1 MSNLD
6 LNWMKPN
13 VNGVGVTSVDARD
26 RGGVTTRNLL
36 THEPKPRNRRLYE
49 AGKRLGL
56 VEQTGRGVDQVY
68 DGQIRYGRPVPDYSG
83 SDATGVR
90 LVIQGGSE
98 SQAFAA
104 FIFQRERNTG
114 KPITIGEMIGLNR
127 LFHQRQLTATELAV
141 DIHEGL
147 DKANGV
153 LERLVE
159 EGLAEPR
166 DGNRGRVYQFTVAVY
181 KQLGKPL
188 AHARVKGMDGKAREK
203 VVMAHVAQYGRIAR
217 KKVMELTGLTDRQA
231 TSFLKSLLTK
241 GKLVAMGER
250 RGRHYQLPE
259 NQRNRS

>member
-188 AHARVKGMDGKAREK
+188 AHARVKGLDGKAREK
-203 VVMAHVAQYGRIAR
+203 AVLDYVAQHRRIVR
-217 KKVMELTGLTDRQA
+217 EKVMELTGLAGRSA
-231 TSFLKSLLTK
+231 TSLLDR
-241 GKLVAMGER
+241 LVKRGALIAYGDR
-250 RGRHYQLPE
+250 RGRYYEPAVQ
-259 NQRNRS
+259 QKDRS